1 MRQQRDLLHIRW
13 AYSLA
18 GVTQFPVSGEEH
30 PLEREAPRYVI
41 WAATTALVF
50 GFSVFSIWQWW
61 TAREPAMAT
70 GRQVTIVRYTELG
83 VPPSISR
90 PSVSQINVAQ
100 EVAKIGAPPAIAVPE
115 PVRDEQAGNRT
126 IATQAEM
133 AEALAPITMS
143 DLGAGG
149 GDSLVVQGGVE
160 VEASPAPEDFV
171 AVDQEPVR
179 LSIAPPEYPDMA
191 RQAGVEGSV
200 LVRALVGRDGKV
212 RQVLVVSGP
221 EMLREAAVASANSA
235 RFRPAILNNKPV
247 EQWVAF
253 PVTFQ
258 MRGQR

>member
-1 MRQQRDLLHIRW
+1 MSQSDPLHIRW

-18 GVTQFPVSGEEH
+18 GVAQFPVSGAEH
-30 PLEREAPRYVI
+30 PLEREAPRYVL
-41 WAATTALVF
+41 WAAATALTLGLSLF
-50 GFSVFSIWQWW
+50 GVWQWW
-61 TAREPAMAT
+61 TAREPAVAT

-83 VPPSISR
+83 VPPSIAR
-90 PSVSQINVAQ
+90 PSVAQINVAQ
-100 EVAKIGAPPAIAVPE
+100 EVAKISAPPAIAVPE

-133 AEALAPITMS
+133 AEALAPITMN

-160 VEASPAPEDFV
+160 AEASPAPEDFV

-200 LVRALVGRDGKV
+200 LVRALVGKDGKV
-212 RQVLVVSGP
+212 RQVLVMSGP
-221 EMLREAAVASANSA
+221 EMLRDAAVASAKTA
-235 RFRPAILNNKPV
+235 LFRPAILNNKPLEV
-247 EQWVAF
+247 WVVF

-258 MRGQR
+258 MRGPR